1 MKVYWIEVMK
11 YIEGHNYKKPSE
23 ETKMLSRKLGLGDW
37 WEVLRKVW
45 AAVWFPSWRHQ
56 PRKLPPACCQLLLLA
71 LAVLASSWTS
81 SSFSSSPPSSSSSS
95 SSSSS
100 QYPPR
105 PLTSSPT
112 FRHLRDPEK
121 FNTRRQH
128 CQFTIAKAICEEV
141 STDTA
146 KSTTT

>member
-1 MKVYWIEVMK
+1 
-11 YIEGHNYKKPSE
+11 
-23 ETKMLSRKLGLGDW
+23 MLSRKLGLGGW
-37 WEVLRKVW
+37 WGGFEKGLGGGFPAGATSLENFHLP
-45 AAVWFPSWRHQ
+45 AAN
-56 PRKLPPACCQLLLLA
+56 CCCLLLA

-128 CQFTIAKAICEEV
+128 CQFTIVKAICEEV